1 MSYCANLA
9 LAEVFT
15 LGVKAGLK
23 PEKLLE
29 AIQGGAYGQGN
40 MLKHRIP
47 NLIFKEHFEPAGFYM
62 ALARKDVG
70 LATELAREYNVPMN
84 VASLAEQALIEGLA
98 RGWESRDSSAIWL
111 LQEERAGVKVRSEPE

>member
-15 LGVKAGLK
+15 LGVKAGIK

-29 AIQGGAYGQGN
+29 VLQGGAYGQGN

-47 NLIFKEHFEPAGFYM
+47 NIIFKDAYEPAGFHM

-70 LATELAREYNVPMN
+70 LATELARELNVPMN
-84 VASLAEQALIEGLA
+84 IASLAEQALIEGLA
-98 RGWESRDSSAIWL
+98 RGWESLDSSAIWL
-111 LQEERAGVKVRSEPE
+111 LQEERAGVKVRSV